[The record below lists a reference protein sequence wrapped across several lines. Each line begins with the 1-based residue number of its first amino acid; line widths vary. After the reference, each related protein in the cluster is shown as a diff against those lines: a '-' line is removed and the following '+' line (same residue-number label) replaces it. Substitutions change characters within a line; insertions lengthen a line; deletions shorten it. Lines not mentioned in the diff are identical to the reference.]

1 MDILN
6 IVKDA
11 GLGEVKSLKFYENR
25 TNGQSKGYYYY
36 YKRFCVELSL
46 CVFLSRYVMAELS
59 NEALA
64 LGAPDKLQT
73 MYV

>member
-25 TNGQSKGYYYY
+25 TNGQSKGY
-36 YKRFCVELSL
+36 FINTSISVLS
-46 CVFLSRYVMAELS
+46 
-59 NEALA
+59 
-64 LGAPDKLQT
+64 
-73 MYV
+73 